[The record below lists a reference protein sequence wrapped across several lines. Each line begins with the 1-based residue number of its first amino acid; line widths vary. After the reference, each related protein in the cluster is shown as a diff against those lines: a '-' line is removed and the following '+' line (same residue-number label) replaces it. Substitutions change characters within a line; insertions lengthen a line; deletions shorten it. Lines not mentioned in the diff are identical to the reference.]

1 MPSTFNS
8 VVEALGALLDQLG
21 RGITPTEV
29 GAVATAP
36 AAGTVITDTGAL
48 PAGVYRVEAVL
59 GISGAVA
66 AGKHVV
72 LEHRNAV
79 NSATVTSLALC
90 PAGVNAPF
98 VFERLTLAANERLR
112 VLTGII
118 LAASEV
124 AQGSIV
130 ATLLPA

>member
-1 MPSTFNS
+1 MPSSFNS
-8 VVEALGALLDQLG
+8 NIEALGALADLFG
-21 RGITPTEV
+21 RGVAPTEV

-36 AAGTVITDTGAL
+36 AAGAVITDTGPL
-48 PAGVYRVEAVL
+48 PAGVYRVESVL
-59 GISGAVA
+59 GLSGALA

-72 LEHRNAV
+72 LEHRNAA
-79 NSATVTSLALC
+79 NNATVTTLALC
-90 PAGVNAPF
+90 PAGAVEAF
-98 VFERLTLAANERLR
+98 MFQRVTLALNERLR
-112 VLTGII
+112 VITGII